1 MVRPSKMLKS
11 RIREF
16 AQEMGFTNLK
26 DFRDYL
32 DMMEEAGAINA
43 PKKGLRRIKLD
54 QPAPEI
60 SHIVNEFYGNK

>member
-11 RIREF
+11 KIREF
-16 AQEMGFTNLK
+16 AREMGFNDLK

-32 DMMEEAGAINA
+32 DMMEEVGAINA
-43 PKKGLRRIKLD
+43 PKKGLRRVRLEE
-54 QPAPEI
+54 PTPEI